1 MGRSLPA
8 LVPAAATMMM
18 AAFAAASSGGI
29 DYREKHLSS
38 EEALWALYER
48 WSIDYK
54 VKCQADEKARRFNIF
69 KQRARYV
76 HDFSKQGNAGYTLG
90 LNLFADMTNDKIN
103 EIYASGDK
111 AV

>member
-76 HDFSKQGNAGYTLG
+76 HDFNKQGNAGYTLG
-90 LNLFADMTNDKIN
+90 LNLFADMTNDEIN

-111 AV
+111 TL